1 MFLSRNSTDE
11 PGVIRNAPERRPNFQ
26 LILRR
31 GSVFAALASLA
42 LSFAPPLRAASASP
56 PPALVATVKKA
67 VAADGFKDR
76 FGAEVW
82 LMDMSARLQS
92 RIPES
97 GRRLK
102 FLRLVH
108 SEAKRAEVPPEL
120 VLAVIEVESNFHR
133 FAISS
138 AGAEG
143 FMQVMPFWLDEIGE
157 PNANLFEAQTN
168 LRIGCA
174 ILHYYIKKAGGNL
187 RKALAGYY
195 GDVNSYV
202 YSDRVLSALSHRWYR
217 Q

>member
-1 MFLSRNSTDE
+1 LAGLNRNGLPARPSGSRT
-11 PGVIRNAPERRPNFQ
+11 PT
-26 LILRR
+26 L
-31 GSVFAALASLA
+31 AAVATLA
-42 LSFAPPLRAASASP
+42 LVVAAPLRSASHSP
-56 PPALVATVKKA
+56 PPALIATVKQA
-67 VAADGFKDR
+67 VAAHGFKDR

-92 RIPES
+92 RMPNS
-97 GRRLK
+97 NQRLE

-108 SEAKRAEVPPEL
+108 SEARRAEVPPEL
-120 VLAVIEVESNFHR
+120 VLAVIDVESNFHR

-138 AGAEG
+138 VGAEG

-157 PNANLFEAQTN
+157 PDANLFEAQTN

-195 GDVNSYV
+195 GNVDSYV
-202 YSDRVLSALSHRWYR
+202 YSDKVLRALSRRWYR
-217 Q
+217 E